1 METSHVRPLFPVTII
16 EARPDICVLVCFLP
30 GYYTWSPTS
39 VAQAQTFNMSF
50 VPMLWGKDQSSL
62 FKALADKD
70 FEGSFLTEHK
80 DVLAFNEPNL
90 EEQSN
95 LSPQEAADLW
105 NEVRLTSLMPSP
117 SALLADLLG
126 LDAVSPTAQG
136 SGLSSGRT
144 RHDISA

>member
-1 METSHVRPLFPVTII
+1 M
-16 EARPDICVLVCFLP
+16 C
-30 GYYTWSPTS
+30 
-39 VAQAQTFNMSF
+39 F
-50 VPMLWGKDQSSL
+50 VPMLWGEDQTSL

-70 FEGSFLTEHK
+70 FEGSVLTERK

-105 NEVRLTSLMPSP
+105 NEVRLTSLMLPRLFS
-117 SALLADLLG
+117 LLADLLG

-144 RHDISA
+144 RHDIGA